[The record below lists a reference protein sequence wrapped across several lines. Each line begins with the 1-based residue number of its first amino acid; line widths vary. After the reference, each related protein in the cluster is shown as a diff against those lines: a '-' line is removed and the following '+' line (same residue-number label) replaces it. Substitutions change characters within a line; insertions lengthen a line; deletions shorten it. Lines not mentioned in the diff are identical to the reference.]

1 MFKKNI
7 ITQYW
12 IAFILVMSQSNY
24 KLISLGINSYKCNKI
39 ILRNFKCSFSSDWF
53 FLSPAAHFWDYL
65 LNRKRLEA
73 FLVCRCDR
81 YRAKRFWKLQS
92 QSGLNLHNSRTVK
105 LKCKICFTLNI
116 YDCQEFDCSDKKI
129 RFCNLYIILQK

>member
-1 MFKKNI
+1 MFKNKHYN
-7 ITQYW
+7 
-12 IAFILVMSQSNY
+12 AILNCMSQSNY
-24 KLISLGINSYKCNKI
+24 KLISLGINSYKFHKI
-39 ILRNFKCSFSSDWF
+39 ILRNFKCSFCSDWF

-105 LKCKICFTLNI
+105 LKCKICFTLII
-116 YDCQEFDCSDKKI
+116 YFFRNLIAPTRKWSI